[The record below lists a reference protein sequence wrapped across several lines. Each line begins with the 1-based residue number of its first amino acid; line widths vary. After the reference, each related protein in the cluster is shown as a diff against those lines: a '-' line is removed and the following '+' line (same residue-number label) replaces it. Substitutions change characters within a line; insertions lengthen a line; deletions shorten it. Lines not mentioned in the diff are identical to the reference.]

1 MFSLCRSRL
10 TRDAGV
16 YVLTA
21 QFDPDASAQEW
32 ENKAIG
38 HKISAPPI
46 EFSVAGERAF
56 QRDSEGVLLKADA
69 IEMCPAELSR
79 PIARAEALLVE
90 NEAGL
95 LDWRVF
101 AELAPE
107 ALKGDEQERLAWR
120 VNPYLVAIR
129 GPTARSEPGM
139 ADRGRN
145 YLIVPRFDR
154 TGQK

>member
-1 MFSLCRSRL
+1 MFSLCRSLL

-46 EFSVAGERAF
+46 QFSVSGQRAF
-56 QRDSEGVLLKADA
+56 QRDSAGVLLKADA
-69 IEMCPAELSR
+69 IEMCLAELAR
-79 PIARAEALLVE
+79 PIAKAEALLVE

-95 LDWRVF
+95 LDWWVV

-107 ALKGDEQERLAWR
+107 ALKGDEQGRVAWR
-120 VNPYLVAIR
+120 VNPYLGAIR
-129 GPTARSEPGM
+129 GPTAPFEPGM

-145 YLIVPRFDR
+145 YRVMPRFNR
-154 TGQK
+154 ARQK